1 MPSMQTE
8 SVRTASGF
16 EVVAAVVVDVVV
28 GKVVVDVVVDGVVDA
43 VVDGIVDVVVEG
55 ADVVELFVP
64 SPNKPIS

>member
-16 EVVAAVVVDVVV
+16 EVVATVVVDVVV
-28 GKVVVDVVVDGVVDA
+28 GKVVVDVVVDGVVD

-55 ADVVELFVP
+55 ADVVELLVP